1 MKSNNQ
7 LKGGNKKTIPW
18 VTLSITL
25 ILFAEYFVFHAYV
38 NAPTSET
45 TQEIFSDFGAPYA
58 IQIYQ
63 GQYWGLFLNRFLHTN
78 IILLGINSALFF
90 LFGYLI
96 EKKIGSSKLIL
107 LLLFSTLSTSML
119 QLTLSNDA
127 GIGFAPVNFFLF
139 AYIYAKSIVTKT
151 PLLPFKHLLAIFSFG
166 ILFYLYYLN
175 QNMNQF
181 GLEGMICGW
190 VGGFILGLFSKKYK
204 IQLLFAL
211 PSIILLSFTLIY
223 SPWSA
228 EWNYSQ
234 GYEYHLKNDF
244 KNALKAYSKA
254 LAIDPNHKA
263 SQENIRIIQIDE
275 LKEKA
280 LFAHENENYIEARR
294 YYNELLLLDPENIWA
309 KENLNKLP

>member
-1 MKSNNQ
+1 MQTKKH
-7 LKGGNKKTIPW
+7 LKTPW
-18 VTLSITL
+18 LTFIVTL
-25 ILFAEYFVFHAYV
+25 ILFADYFIFHAYM

-63 GQYWGLFLNRFLHTN
+63 GQYWGLFLNRFLHTD
-78 IILLGINSALFF
+78 ILLLGINSVLFF

-96 EKKIGSSKLIL
+96 EKRIGWLNFSL
-107 LLLFSTLSTSML
+107 LLLFSTLSTSIL

-127 GIGFAPVNFFLF
+127 GVGFAPVNFFLF
-139 AYIYAKSIVTKT
+139 SYIYAKSVVSKT
-151 PLLPFKHLLAIFSFG
+151 SLIPFKHLLAITSFG
-166 ILFYLYYLN
+166 LLFYLNFLN
-175 QNMNQF
+175 QNTNQF

-190 VGGFILGLFSKKYK
+190 VGGFIFGLISKNYK
-204 IQLLFAL
+204 IQFLIAF
-211 PSIILLSFTLIY
+211 PSIILLSFSLIY

-234 GYEYHLKNDF
+234 GYGFHLNNDF
-244 KNALKAYSKA
+244 KNAKTSYNKA
-254 LAIDPNHKA
+254 LTIDPKHKA
-263 SQENIRIIQIDE
+263 SRENLRIIQIDE

-280 LFAHENENYIEARR
+280 LFAHENEDYITARR
-294 YYNELLLLDPENIWA
+294 LYNDLLVLDPENIWA